1 MTASCPVC
9 ISPSW
14 EKLRKKASRSKRLR
28 QRSDGQ
34 VLPLEPCVSCLSAP
48 QKQGWDFSLRDGG
61 TPRAHLAPKP
71 FPHTP
76 NGSKA
81 QSPPQ
86 KFPFQSEL
94 QERQVRIC
102 FLSWRSSDQAE
113 AAGGRSS
120 RV

>member
-1 MTASCPVC
+1 MAKSHL
-9 ISPSW
+9 W
-14 EKLRKKASRSKRLR
+14 K
-28 QRSDGQ
+28 
-34 VLPLEPCVSCLSAP
+34 PCVSCLSAP
-48 QKQGWDFSLRDGG
+48 QKRVWDFSLRDGG
-61 TPRAHLAPKP
+61 TPRAHLAPQP
-71 FPHTP
+71 FPSTP

-94 QERQVRIC
+94 QEHQVRIC
-102 FLSWRSSDQAE
+102 FLSWRSSHQAE